1 MLRRIWFT
9 RCCRWLWDIS
19 FYLTWYY
26 IIFLVIKIQDKN
38 DRCFLNW
45 MSVVAPLKQN
55 LPHINSTLLRRTHK
69 TLTLAFHKSRVFR
82 PRVSVSGHYTIHPV
96 DSLLISF
103 MTQFYFIVFCYICRF
118 VKDHFLLVYF
128 SKSMFVVIYSLKRHS
143 NSPTLLHVNT
153 LLHILVHKTSMNT
166 PSFYLLW
173 QKGIFI

>member
-1 MLRRIWFT
+1 
-9 RCCRWLWDIS
+9 
-19 FYLTWYY
+19 
-26 IIFLVIKIQDKN
+26 
-38 DRCFLNW
+38 
-45 MSVVAPLKQN
+45 MSVVAPFKQN

-103 MTQFYFIVFCYICRF
+103 MTRFYFIVFCYICRF

-153 LLHILVHKTSMNT
+153 LLHILVHKKN
-166 PSFYLLW
+166 LW
-173 QKGIFI
+173 ILPHFIYCDRRAFLYRQHPFCIVKKLNLCK